1 MRLQMT
7 VAETGPCVL
16 AMEAGRSFHSIV
28 KESGIMSSIGR
39 DTHGVDFNTVYS
51 SFYPRILRYLARLV
65 GPDEAEDVSQEVFI
79 KISRSLGDYRGEGI
93 SSWVYRIATNAAM
106 DRRRCAS
113 PIAIPA
119 EEESMAAD
127 SAETAEQRLI
137 RGEMSEC
144 VRGLIDELP
153 DTYRAV
159 LILSEIEGLADAEIA
174 SVVGATLETVKI
186 RLHRAR
192 RRLREALVDRCS
204 LYHDGDDRLLC
215 DPKAPAGH

>member
-7 VAETGPCVL
+7 VAETGPCVQ
-16 AMEAGRSFHSIV
+16 AMEAGRSLQSIV
-28 KESGIMSSIGR
+28 KESGIMSSIGP
-39 DTHGVDFNTVYS
+39 DTDGVDFNTVYS
-51 SFYPRILRYLARLV
+51 DFYPKILRYLARLV
-65 GPDEAEDVSQEVFI
+65 GPEEAEDVSQEVFI
-79 KISRSLGDYRGEGI
+79 KISRSLGDYRGEGL

-106 DRRRCAS
+106 DRRRRAS

-119 EEESMAAD
+119 EEESMTPD
-127 SAETAEQRLI
+127 SAETAEQHLI

-144 VRGLIDELP
+144 VRGLIDALP

-192 RRLREALVDRCS
+192 RRLREALVDHCS

-215 DPKAPAGH
+215 DRKAPAGH